1 MLMPLPGLAGLR
13 ILRTEDVGLSSSL
26 CKLNHLDTLSALLT
40 RNNFSTDTTRNIL
53 SWLSG
58 PPDDF

>member
-1 MLMPLPGLAGLR
+1 MLMPMPGLAGLR
-13 ILRTEDVGLSSSL
+13 ILGTEDVALSS